1 MKFDFKDIL
10 PEKQVNDKAPVEES
24 SRFGLYKNIID
35 TMLDGKIGETEKLAI
50 NQNTADNHGST

>member
-10 PEKQVNDKAPVEES
+10 PEKQVSEKAPVAES
-24 SRFGLYKNIID
+24 IRIGLYKNIID
-35 TMLDGKIGETEKLAI
+35 SMLTGSVEKTEKLAI